1 MTASTR
7 NRLIVAALVVV
18 ATVVLAYTVARPS
31 DPVGPEARRAAPAI
45 PVVEAASVSA
55 APHLLFRHAAIDAN
69 YNHLALAPLDGP
81 NARRAVA
88 PLECERVAFAG
99 GRGICLQ
106 ASRGILTTFG
116 AVVFDKTFQQLHALT
131 LDGSP
136 SRTRISPDGR
146 LGAIT
151 VFVTGQEHGYSS
163 GSFSTR
169 TTILDLTTGAVLG
182 DLEQFAATRGGQP
195 FKAADFNFWGVT
207 FAEDSNSFFA
217 SLKSA
222 KQTFLVRGDVRAR
235 TLMVMHD
242 NVECPALSPDNRRV
256 AYKKRVGSGLAPWRF
271 YVLELETMIERPIAA
286 ETRSIDD
293 QLEWL
298 DDTHVLYGVHRSSQS
313 AMMDVW
319 VAPIGTGET
328 ARQFLADAESPVV
341 VR

>member
-1 MTASTR
+1 
-7 NRLIVAALVVV
+7 
-18 ATVVLAYTVARPS
+18 
-31 DPVGPEARRAAPAI
+31 
-45 PVVEAASVSA
+45 
-55 APHLLFRHAAIDAN
+55 
-69 YNHLALAPLDGP
+69 
-81 NARRAVA
+81 
-88 PLECERVAFAG
+88 
-99 GRGICLQ
+99 
-106 ASRGILTTFG
+106 
-116 AVVFDKTFQQLHALT
+116 
-131 LDGSP
+131 
-136 SRTRISPDGR
+136 
-146 LGAIT
+146 

-169 TTILDLTTGAVLG
+169 TTILDLTTGAVIG

-207 FAEDSNSFFA
+207 FADDSNSFFA
-217 SLKSA
+217 SLKTA
-222 KQTFLVRGDVRAR
+222 KQTFLMRGDVRGR